1 MDYEEDEWSPLR
13 TATAALHEMFVTLM
27 DSGFEEHQAL
37 QLVSTLMT
45 NGIFEAD
52 SDD

>member
-1 MDYEEDEWSPLR
+1 MAYDEDEWSPLR
-13 TATAALHEMFVTLM
+13 TATAALHEMFITLM
-27 DSGFEEHQAL
+27 ESGFEEHQAL

-45 NGIFEAD
+45 NGMFEEE